1 MVGLVTGVLAAVLG
15 AGGCSTA
22 TGCAPDSSGVH
33 VCEGYAGADPY
44 DYAYVDPLYAGPGG
58 YYPYT
63 VDTYY
68 DPLGYDTLVYNPL
81 TAGPTPVADPTNGSD
96 VPELL
101 GKAQRAANAVNVGVR
116 AALDPIK
123 ELITTAPRAE
133 GDRVV
138 YGPTQHRAADYQFT
152 MRRLSASERRFGWTL
167 EARPANSS
175 GSFAQVA
182 GGLIR
187 VGDVPRRGRGAVG
200 VDCGAMAAADSA
212 VTCRGMSLIGFAHTG
227 DGDKI
232 LNVGLRGYT
241 PDVNATAPLD
251 AAVFGWRDG
260 DDANKVRLIARTNL
274 SGTASTAQETI
285 AIKLAWRRDVGVRAD
300 AAATGG
306 DIPPGQV
313 VIVNTCVGADL
324 YQGRAMTT
332 TRTCRS
338 DGTDCTTA
346 SGPAALACTGGL
358 TAEEPS
364 PDAIASD
371 PPAGMPE
378 TPEVPATMP
387 DGAGG

>member
-1 MVGLVTGVLAAVLG
+1 MARTAPAVVGLLMCGLAAAFG
-15 AGGCSTA
+15 AGSCYTAAPACAADST
-22 TGCAPDSSGVH
+22 GVH
-33 VCEGYAGADPY
+33 VCDAYAGAYPY

-68 DPLGYDTLVYNPL
+68 DPLGYDTLIYNPL
-81 TAGPTPVADPTNGSD
+81 SAGPTPVADPTNGSD

-101 GKAQRAANAVNVGVR
+101 GKAQRAANAVNGGVR

-123 ELITTAPRAE
+123 ELLTTGPRAD
-133 GDRVV
+133 GDSVV
-138 YGPTQHRAADYQFT
+138 YGPAQHRAAEYQFT
-152 MRRLSASERRFGWTL
+152 MHRLSESERR
-167 EARPANSS
+167 
-175 GSFAQVA
+175 FAQVA

-200 VDCGAMAAADSA
+200 VDCGAMAAADGA
-212 VTCRGMSLIGFAHTG
+212 VTCRGMLLIGFAHTD

-241 PDVNATAPLD
+241 PDVNVTTPLD
-251 AAVFGWRDG
+251 AAVFAWRDG
-260 DDANKVRLIARTNL
+260 DDANKVRLVARTNL
-274 SGTASTAQETI
+274 STTASTAQETV
-285 AIKLAWRRDVGVRAD
+285 AIKLAWLRDVGVRVD

-306 DIPPGQV
+306 DIPAGQV

-332 TRTCRS
+332 TRTCAS
-338 DGTDCTTA
+338 DGADCAAA
-346 SGPAALACTGGL
+346 SGPATLTCAGGL
-358 TAEEPS
+358 TAEEPA
-364 PDAIASD
+364 PDATASD

-378 TPEVPATMP
+378 MPELPGTMP
-387 DGAGG
+387 DGDGG